1 MQTTQQNCK
10 IIFSTILILTILS
23 LLGFAN
29 NSFARDG
36 QFYFGITTAAEWLD
50 TSYDKTV
57 DNTDPSNDLPN
68 KGNIYH
74 DKDSTDGWVY
84 GFGIL
89 AGYRMPIGQSGV
101 FISGE
106 IDAATHNSKVEGR
119 LNGEGTSEGRNQ
131 LGENWPENWNFQKN
145 QSYGLTLKLGGSPEF
160 LQLYEADLYAI
171 AGVRLLQTEF
181 NANYTGCE
189 VPTPCTSAD
198 DFTSGTLSQDQDF
211 IAWTGGV
218 GLEKIIGE
226 KLAIR
231 GEIRYTI
238 YEKENWVTLFNEEK
252 IRVPAEIDN
261 NEGSLSLSLIWYP

>member
-1 MQTTQQNCK
+1 MQTTQRNCK

-23 LLGFAN
+23 LLGFAD
-29 NSFARDG
+29 NSFARNG
-36 QFYFGITTAAEWLD
+36 QFYFGITTATEWLD

-57 DNTDPSNDLPN
+57 DNTDPSNDFPN

-106 IDAATHNSKVEGR
+106 IDAATHNGKVEGR

-131 LGENWPENWNFQKN
+131 LGENWPENWNFQKE

-160 LQLYEADLYAI
+160 LQLYEADLYTI
-171 AGVRLLQTEF
+171 AGVASYKRNLTLITQAAKFPLPAHRLMILHQEH
-181 NANYTGCE
+181 
-189 VPTPCTSAD
+189 
-198 DFTSGTLSQDQDF
+198 
-211 IAWTGGV
+211 
-218 GLEKIIGE
+218 
-226 KLAIR
+226 
-231 GEIRYTI
+231 
-238 YEKENWVTLFNEEK
+238 
-252 IRVPAEIDN
+252 
-261 NEGSLSLSLIWYP
+261 